1 MGFVGL
7 IYWKFHPV
15 SDASKFYQTDFLRSV
30 SYDGRKVNV
39 IITYTICHGWCVTFV
54 LKLLLKGLD
63 PFSE

>member
-1 MGFVGL
+1 MDFVGL

-15 SDASKFYQTDFLRSV
+15 SDASKFYQTEFLRSV

-39 IITYTICHGWCVTFV
+39 IKTYTICHGWCVTFV

-63 PFSE
+63 PFSG